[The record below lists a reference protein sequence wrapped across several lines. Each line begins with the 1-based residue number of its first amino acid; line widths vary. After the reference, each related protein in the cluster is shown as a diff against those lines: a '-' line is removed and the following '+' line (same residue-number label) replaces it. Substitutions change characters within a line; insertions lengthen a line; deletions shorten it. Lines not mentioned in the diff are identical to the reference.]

1 MATAKPKLKYRIVNG
16 TNPKTKERLF
26 RPVLAERETLYIDQL
41 VQYALKAGFVRGQ
54 FHDMRGALNGFIE
67 AIQELGRNGKA
78 IVLNDWLRI
87 SGTLSGSVGEDG
99 ALTEKNAYHV
109 RIRALKELKR
119 RADEFTWTMVGGVPG
134 TVTDGAADGTAG

>member
-78 IVLNDWLRI
+78 VVLNDWEPLRTTCRT
-87 SGTLSGSVGEDG
+87 G
-99 ALTEKNAYHV
+99 
-109 RIRALKELKR
+109 
-119 RADEFTWTMVGGVPG
+119 
-134 TVTDGAADGTAG
+134 TDGVVG